1 MTSIINKMFERV
13 GFEVFNKYLI
23 FGSRFSMDNAMN
35 LVSGCH
41 NSHCDIKRKCDVS
54 EAQSR
59 ISISQINYFLM
70 FASIVT
76 VIVH

>member
-1 MTSIINKMFERV
+1 MALDR
-13 GFEVFNKYLI
+13 
-23 FGSRFSMDNAMN
+23 
-35 LVSGCH
+35 VSGCH
-41 NSHCDIKRKCDVS
+41 NSHCDMRRKCDVTES
-54 EAQSR
+54 QSR